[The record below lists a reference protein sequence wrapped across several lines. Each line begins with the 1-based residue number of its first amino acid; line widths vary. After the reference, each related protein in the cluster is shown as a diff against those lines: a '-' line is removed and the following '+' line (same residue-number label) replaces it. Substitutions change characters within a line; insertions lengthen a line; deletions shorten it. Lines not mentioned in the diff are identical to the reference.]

1 MDKKTSMT
9 QPITT
14 TSMFLANVAFSIFCG
29 IPWVSAFF
37 FLQYLGLSLYTIN
50 DKDTCK
56 RIQSRMALSS
66 HRTEEDRGHG
76 YFLGR
81 WYAGHV
87 SNTDGFYTL
96 WLISTKASYDH
107 LTREVNAPP
116 QITGKTFR
124 PEVVC
129 ETTIYERNGSFAN
142 PWFKKRVFSTKQTP
156 KPHQKAIIDAVIEH
170 QKEHDKTVVLLHGPP
185 GSGKSMIGVFLAT
198 QLKGNY
204 CNTLKPWQPGD
215 TLSTLYSDIEP
226 SKTNPLILVFEEID
240 GVLLQIHGGIPG
252 HNKIPIAVQD
262 KSGWNRLLDEIGRGI
277 YPNLILVL
285 TSNRDPE
292 FIDSLDPSY
301 LREGRVD
308 KKFMVTKIDDATPQ
322 ETIYEPL

>member
-9 QPITT
+9 NPITT

-29 IPWVSAFF
+29 IPWVSVFF
-37 FLQYLGLSLYTIN
+37 ILQYLGLSLYTIT

-56 RIQSRMALSS
+56 RLQSRLALSS
-66 HRTEEDRGHG
+66 HRTEEGRGHG

-87 SNTDGFYTL
+87 SNTDGFYSV
-96 WLISTKASYDH
+96 WLISTTASYDH
-107 LTREVNAPP
+107 LTREVNAQP
-116 QITGKTFR
+116 QIMVQGMVR
-124 PEVVC
+124 PE

-142 PWFKKRVFSTKQTP
+142 PWFKKRTFSTKQTP

-226 SKTNPLILVFEEID
+226 SKTKPLILVFEEID
-240 GVLLQIHGGIPG
+240 GVLLEIHGGIPS
-252 HNKIPIAVQD
+252 HNKIPITVQD

-285 TSNRDPE
+285 TSNRGPE
-292 FIDSLDPSY
+292 FIDNLDPSY

-308 KKFMVTKIDDATPQ
+308 KKFMVTKIDEATIP